1 MVSVPKQMHS
11 FVLGE
16 GIFEAGQVKKFYPK
30 TSVAAVNLTVPLSV
44 GDRILIKG
52 KTSNFEQVVE
62 SMQIEHDNVQRCAGG
77 QCVGLKVTHR
87 VREHDVVYK
96 KM

>member
-1 MVSVPKQMHS
+1 MALMTKQMHP
-11 FVLGE
+11 FALEE
-16 GIFEAGQVKKFYPK
+16 GVFEAGQVKKFYPK
-30 TSVAAVNLTVPLSV
+30 TSVAVVNLTVPLSV

-52 KTSNFEQVVE
+52 ATTEFEQVVE